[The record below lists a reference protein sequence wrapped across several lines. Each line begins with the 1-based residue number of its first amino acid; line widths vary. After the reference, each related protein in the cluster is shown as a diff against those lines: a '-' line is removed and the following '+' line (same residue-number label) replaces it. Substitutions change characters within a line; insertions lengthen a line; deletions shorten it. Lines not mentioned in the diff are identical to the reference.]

1 MTAITYPLSMS
12 AAEHDDDRDDDQASR
27 DWLGARCEEL
37 LGKVT
42 RALID
47 DSAVNVAV
55 SRAFEARNKATQAQE
70 SAMGFLNIPTAADLE
85 RLTRRLRAV
94 SQRLDAIED
103 TVARIED
110 GLREHASPSSQRV
123 DAIEA
128 ELATAMR
135 MLTELYD
142 DRAATPPPV
151 SQDQKRLPVDDA
163 GRPSKPGKGKRR
175 KRND

>member
-1 MTAITYPLSMS
+1 MS
-12 AAEHDDDRDDDQASR
+12 AAEHEDERRGDQAAR

-55 SRAFEARNKATQAQE
+55 SRAFEARTKATQAQE
-70 SAMGFLNIPTAADLE
+70 SAMGFLNIPTAADVE

-103 TVARIED
+103 AVARIED
-110 GLREHASPSSQRV
+110 SVREQPSPASQRL
-123 DAIEA
+123 DAIES
-128 ELATAMR
+128 ELATALR
-135 MLTELYD
+135 MLTELQD
-142 DRAATPPPV
+142 ARADAAPSV
-151 SQDQKRLPVDDA
+151 SKGQKRLPVDA
-163 GRPSKPGKGKRR
+163 PTRASKPGKGKSR
-175 KRND
+175 KRSD

>member
-1 MTAITYPLSMS
+1 MGT
-12 AAEHDDDRDDDQASR
+12 AEHDDERDGDQVTR

-103 TVARIED
+103 AVARIED
-110 GLREHASPSSQRV
+110 SIREQAAPASHRIDS
-123 DAIEA
+123 IES

-135 MLTELYD
+135 MLTELHD
-142 DRAATPPPV
+142 AHAVAVPSV

-163 GRPSKPGKGKRR
+163 RRPSKSGKGKGKRR